1 MLCRCSRKICSTR
14 TQVKRSVQKGEATR
28 VIYLHALLW
37 LIALWLDAEI
47 DTLDARVYDLCYI
60 NFSSLAHE

>member
-14 TQVKRSVQKGEATR
+14 THVKRSVQKGEVTR
-28 VIYLHALLW
+28 VIYLHVLLW

-47 DTLDARVYDLCYI
+47 YAIYARVSNLCYF

>member
-1 MLCRCSRKICSTR
+1 M
-14 TQVKRSVQKGEATR
+14 QKGEATR
-28 VIYLHALLW
+28 VIYLRELLW

-47 DTLDARVYDLCYI
+47 YAIDAKVWDLCYF

>member
-1 MLCRCSRKICSTR
+1 M
-14 TQVKRSVQKGEATR
+14 QKDEATR

-47 DTLDARVYDLCYI
+47 YTLDAKVWICVTLI
-60 NFSSLAHE
+60 FISSSCVVFLL